1 MSETSELTEASIQSR
16 AAQAW
21 LASADFV
28 PLLDRPQHIPLFIDR
43 DESQHLWVR
52 ELTGGRESLLAS
64 RYFEQASVPV
74 DQTHFD
80 ATSLHYLGKHS
91 IRHTLDIDNSLR
103 QTIFTSGTNGAFDSG
118 VENQFF
124 HFLAENRP
132 SAMSY
137 AIAMDIKRRTLE
149 VAGWNNGLEIDIDSI
164 VEAIEV
170 KLQGSIPE
178 FIWADFWENFSAQ
191 HVAIRALSVRGRVTF
206 AREDQAT
213 DLTTYEDFSMKR
225 RDRVIEPI
233 EGNVMYIEVPF
244 YSGEYGKTDYV
255 PFHAKNAQFPKRG
268 RTAIS
273 SGGRHPLHSMV
284 HDSQSVE
291 AYLQKR
297 EEGK

>member
-1 MSETSELTEASIQSR
+1 MSETLEITKASTHTK

-21 LASADFV
+21 FESAEFV
-28 PLLDRPQHIPLFIDR
+28 PLFDRLELPPLFTDY
-43 DESQHLWVR
+43 DKSQQLWVR
-52 ELTGGRESLLAS
+52 ETTGGRESMLDR
-64 RYFEQASVPV
+64 RYFEQTSVLV
-74 DQTHFD
+74 DQMHYKE
-80 ATSLHYLGKHS
+80 SGLHHLGRHA
-91 IRHTLDIDNSLR
+91 IRRSLDIDNRLR
-103 QTIFTSGTNGAFDSG
+103 QSILKSGTNGAFNVG
-118 VENQFF
+118 VENEFF
-124 HFLAENRP
+124 HFLAENGP
-132 SAMSY
+132 AAVSY

-149 VAGWNNGLEIDIDSI
+149 VAGWNDGLEIDIDSI
-164 VEAIEV
+164 VEAVEV

-244 YSGEYGKTDYV
+244 YSGEYGKNDYV